1 MIGWLKKK
9 AVDYVFDKFLNV
21 DTLAE
26 CSARVAT
33 EMLCRIP
40 ESRAENAENIVECAY
55 MIAAAAK
62 DKNIT
67 PEEIKAVCDGIAR
80 RFTDYGGFGDA
91 LARAKEL
98 VKEKI

>member
-1 MIGWLKKK
+1 MLGWLKKR
-9 AVDYVFDKFLNV
+9 AIDYVFDKFLNV

-33 EMLCRIP
+33 DLLCKVP
-40 ESRAENAENIVECAY
+40 DNRAENAGNIVECAY

-67 PEEIKAVCDGIAR
+67 PEEIKAVFDGIAR
-80 RFTDYGGFGDA
+80 RFTDFGGFADA
-91 LARAKEL
+91 LARVKEL